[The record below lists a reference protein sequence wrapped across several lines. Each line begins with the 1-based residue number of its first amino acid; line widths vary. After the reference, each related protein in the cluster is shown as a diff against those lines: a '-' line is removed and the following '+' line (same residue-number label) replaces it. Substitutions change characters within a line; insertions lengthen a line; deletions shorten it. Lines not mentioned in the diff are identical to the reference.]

1 MIKQASFNTGAV
13 CPPHL
18 FLSILLA
25 LVLNAASAAQKG
37 DVDDNIASA
46 DVDKRERYTFSWNLT
61 DRPDQL
67 PRGGLTKGTPVTLDL
82 KPSSAWRSLS
92 DLKKS
97 DFERDRTAILAMAGE
112 YRASFEF
119 LETIVF
125 DPAIDKA
132 IPYQSW
138 GTEYIFVLKDT
149 KTFISLQH
157 ILVMRMQLE
166 DGEYSEPITIKHW
179 RQDWQYEDESLNIYL
194 GNNQWRHVAID
205 TDKAKGTWSQ
215 SVFQVDDSPRYESLG
230 RWVHTNGLSTWESGE
245 TWRPLPRREFSVRD
259 DYDLLVGT
267 NRHSIT
273 PTGWVQEEDNLK
285 VKLSSSSEQ
294 GQFGGIAAHS
304 VLAREIGL
312 NRYERIEG
320 FDFSPATEYWDK
332 TQDFWESVKHR
343 WQDLLAA
350 ESSYSVKK
358 NNGQSLLMS
367 LMMEADSIAAGNEPL
382 REVDSKFV
390 ASTLDDFISVDQ

>member
-37 DVDDNIASA
+37 DVDDNIVSA

-205 TDKAKGTWSQ
+205 TDL
-215 SVFQVDDSPRYESLG
+215 SLI
-230 RWVHTNGLSTWESGE
+230 H
-245 TWRPLPRREFSVRD
+245 
-259 DYDLLVGT
+259 
-267 NRHSIT
+267 I
-273 PTGWVQEEDNLK
+273 
-285 VKLSSSSEQ
+285 
-294 GQFGGIAAHS
+294 
-304 VLAREIGL
+304 
-312 NRYERIEG
+312 
-320 FDFSPATEYWDK
+320 
-332 TQDFWESVKHR
+332 
-343 WQDLLAA
+343 
-350 ESSYSVKK
+350 
-358 NNGQSLLMS
+358 
-367 LMMEADSIAAGNEPL
+367 
-382 REVDSKFV
+382 
-390 ASTLDDFISVDQ
+390 